1 MHVINIQNNNQRVVV
16 NYSPELIYILKQFFA
31 SAEERNQKLKMLIEN
46 CQKETPE
53 TPGYPLL
60 QQLIYHSE
68 ETEVDIELVKKLLP
82 Q

>member
-1 MHVINIQNNNQRVVV
+1 
-16 NYSPELIYILKQFFA
+16 
-31 SAEERNQKLKMLIEN
+31 MLIEN

>member
-1 MHVINIQNNNQRVVV
+1 MHVINIHNNNQTVLV

-31 SAEERNQKLKMLIEN
+31 SAEERNQRLKMLIEN
-46 CQKETPE
+46 YQKETPE
-53 TPGYPLL
+53 TPGYALL